1 MTIIYRKMNPPINVE
16 ESLPIQVLQKDFKI
30 TEEEVRTH
38 PTLKLT
44 VIYYLY
50 NRNIFIRK
58 FLGIYFQIKH
68 SL

>member
-1 MTIIYRKMNPPINVE
+1 MNPPINVE

-50 NRNIFIRK
+50 NKNIFIRK
-58 FLGIYFQIKH
+58 FRVIYFQIKR
-68 SL
+68 SQ

>member
-1 MTIIYRKMNPPINVE
+1 MNPPINVE

-58 FLGIYFQIKH
+58 FLGIYFLIKH
-68 SL
+68 SQ